1 MKSQIRIS
9 GILKNA
15 ESSHGPPETHLVAG
29 YGSRYGHIEGLCPV
43 GSALGRRRYIDPAD
57 GFVKQGGRHSV
68 TLAAHYDKGA
78 VCLQWHCADV
88 FSSFKGCGVDRYAC
102 CTAVPS
108 KMHQVA
114 DSGFLS
120 EDGTHRG
127 LYGLGIVQVRA
138 VRRQVD
144 CLYSEPIGQTQDG
157 PDISR
162 VADRVQ
168 PETQAGG
175 QCGGAVRNSVRRD
188 AQDGKGRGGGGEK
201 AHASHELF
209 SDVCGT
215 VDRFNGKT
223 LLSQGLPDHFLP
235 FDDEKPVLLPELLL
249 SEGADKPDVGL
260 GGYKVGKHCPAEL
273 PSISQDLEHRL
284 VGLLLAE
291 ELGGIVPVRGLVD
304 DDMLGSRLEAVLDAS
319 VTGY

>member
-1 MKSQIRIS
+1 MQPAGGGGHEGGGEAVSFAAHQDQCPESVQGGGADVISVEGGGVDGDSGGGASAHKRMK
-9 GILKNA
+9 
-15 ESSHGPPETHLVAG
+15 VAG
-29 YGSRYGHIEGLCPV
+29 DGPLAEDGAHGGL
-43 GSALGRRRYIDPAD
+43 D
-57 GFVKQGGRHSV
+57 GF
-68 TLAAHYDKGA
+68 
-78 VCLQWHCADV
+78 
-88 FSSFKGCGVDRYAC
+88 
-102 CTAVPS
+102 
-108 KMHQVA
+108 
-114 DSGFLS
+114 
-120 EDGTHRG
+120 
-127 LYGLGIVQVRA
+127 GIVQVRA

-144 CLYSEPIGQTQDG
+144 CLYSEPVGQAQDG
-157 PDISR
+157 ADVPR

-249 SEGADKPDVGL
+249 SEGADEPDVGL

-273 PSISQDLEHRL
+273 PSISQDLKHRL

-291 ELGGIVPVRGLVD
+291 ELGGIVPVWGLVD
-304 DDMLGSRLEAVLDAS
+304 DDMLGSGLEAVLDAAIA
-319 VTGY
+319 GY